1 MFNDPDSDAQQ
12 GSYAHALEKCAELA
26 VWQLALAMRESDG
39 AMERLGGAIERSSS
53 ALSELQVLQSRIAAI
68 PGSEEVALDLAA
80 CVSRLTAQHASS
92 VENLQFYDRMVQHL
106 GHLKDYLAHVAG
118 VMTVPGGGSVEAA
131 SLEQLNARFRRRLL
145 TDAQRSV
152 FDHVFRPGSHED
164 LAELPARA
172 AHAKNPSDGA
182 IEFF

>member
-1 MFNDPDSDAQQ
+1 MVNDPDSDAQH
-12 GSYAHALEKCAELA
+12 GGYAHALEKCAELA
-26 VWQLALAMRESDG
+26 VWQLALAMRESDS
-39 AMERLGGAIERSSS
+39 AVERLGGAIERSSTS
-53 ALSELQVLQSRIAAI
+53 LGELQALQSRLAGT
-68 PGSEEVALDLAA
+68 PGNESISRELAD
-80 CVSRLTAQHASS
+80 CVSKLKAEHAAS

-118 VMTVPGGGSVEAA
+118 VMTVPGSGHAETA
-131 SLEQLNARFRRRLL
+131 SLEQSNARFRRRLL

-152 FDHVFRPGSHED
+152 FDHVFRPDGREV

-172 AHAKNPSDGA
+172 AQAANPSDGA